1 MSQLKPRSYIT
12 SRHSILIKDK
22 MWPVIHTHQIIQ
34 SRCNSH
40 AAAHWSQHIVTS
52 QSIHNLKKN
61 TAITQ
66 LRQVTAQSLFPIIP
80 IQPAATLR
88 HSSQCGVPPNLVAI
102 DHWHNLFPRYT
113 LQRHTKI
120 KVQTLTLPGRHDE
133 VWNQQQLSKG
143 IQTNHWNTYS
153 IIPNLTICCCSGHGS
168 TYLILHSNENSLVPR
183 HCDT

>member
-1 MSQLKPRSYIT
+1 MASNTYTSNNPIPLQQSCSSSLVTTHSDVSINSQLK
-12 SRHSILIKDK
+12 
-22 MWPVIHTHQIIQ
+22 
-34 SRCNSH
+34 
-40 AAAHWSQHIVTS
+40 
-52 QSIHNLKKN
+52 KKN
-61 TAITQ
+61 TAIKQ

-153 IIPNLTICCCSGHGS
+153 KPNYML
-168 TYLILHSNENSLVPR
+168 LLRPWLHISNTTFKWKFTGPKALWHLDNYIQQ
-183 HCDT
+183 

>member
-1 MSQLKPRSYIT
+1 MASNTYTSNNPIPLQQSCSSSLVTTHNDVSINSQ
-12 SRHSILIKDK
+12 
-22 MWPVIHTHQIIQ
+22 
-34 SRCNSH
+34 
-40 AAAHWSQHIVTS
+40 
-52 QSIHNLKKN
+52 LKKN
-61 TAITQ
+61 TAIKQ

-120 KVQTLTLPGRHDE
+120 KVQTLTLPGCHDE